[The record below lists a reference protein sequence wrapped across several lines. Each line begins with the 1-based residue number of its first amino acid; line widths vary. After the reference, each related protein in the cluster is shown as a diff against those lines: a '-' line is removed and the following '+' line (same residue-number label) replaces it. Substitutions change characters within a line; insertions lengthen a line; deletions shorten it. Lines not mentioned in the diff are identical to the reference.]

1 MININEYLVSKTKEA
16 SFGIKA
22 TNENIKDLVNEAIKN
37 YGTGV
42 DLNFIDTSKVT
53 NMNSLFDQTD
63 FEGDISYWNVSNVT
77 NMNYMFYKCEN
88 FNCNLSNWELKN
100 LKRAEGMFEG
110 CSNFIGIGLDNWEL
124 SKLEYANFMFANCE
138 NFNQDLSKWDP
149 CRLKHTIKMFYNCEK
164 LKGTGLEHWTTSSL
178 EDMKSMFDGCLS
190 LDVDL
195 SKWDTT
201 NVKYYDNYFLD
212 SRISK

>member
-16 SFGIKA
+16 GFGIKA
-22 TNENIKDLVNEAIKN
+22 TNENIKDLVNESIKN

-77 NMNYMFYKCEN
+77 NMNYMFYQCEN
-88 FNCNLSNWELKN
+88 FNCNLSNWEPKN
-100 LKRAEGMFEG
+100 LERAEGMFEG
-110 CSNFIGIGLDNWEL
+110 CINFIGTGLDNWEL
-124 SKLEYANFMFANCE
+124 PKLKYANFMFANCE

-149 CRLKHTIKMFYNCEK
+149 IKLKNALKMFYNCEK

-178 EDMKSMFDGCLS
+178 EDMGSMFDGCLS
-190 LDVDL
+190 LYVDL
-195 SKWDTT
+195 SNWDVT
-201 NVKYYDNYFLD
+201 NVKYYDDYFLD
-212 SRISK
+212 ACISK

>member
-1 MININEYLVSKTKEA
+1 MISINEYLVSKTKKA

-22 TNENIKDLVNEAIKN
+22 TNETITDLVLEAIKN

-53 NMNSLFDQTD
+53 NMSSLFDQTD
-63 FEGDISYWNVSNVT
+63 FEGDISCWNVTNVT
-77 NMNYMFYKCEN
+77 NMNYMFYECEN
-88 FNCNLSNWELKN
+88 FNCDLSNWEPKN
-100 LKRAEGMFEG
+100 LKQAEGMFEG

-124 SKLEYANFMFANCE
+124 PKLTNAQTMFLNCE

-149 CRLKHTIKMFYNCEK
+149 IKLKNALKMFYNCEK
-164 LKGTGLEHWTTSSL
+164 LKGTGLEHWTISSL
-178 EDMKSMFDGCLS
+178 EDMRSMFYGCLS

-195 SKWDTT
+195 SKWDIT
-201 NVKYYDNYFLD
+201 NVKYYDDYFLD
-212 SRISK
+212 TYISK